1 METER
6 KREGE
11 GKDVEVYNEG
21 EIREEGEWRWGTE
34 RVWTIMRVR
43 MDYKPTNWAHTE
55 QRQGVNL
62 HGV

>member
-34 RVWTIMRVR
+34 RV
-43 MDYKPTNWAHTE
+43 
-55 QRQGVNL
+55 
-62 HGV
+62 